1 MLTLAEGAGA
11 VLKVSVPLGVL
22 GAGVVGSDVLGVGE
36 VGGGVLGVGVGVGV
50 LGVGVGVGLVE
61 GAGEPLGEPAGD
73 DRVGLDE
80 G

>member
-22 GAGVVGSDVLGVGE
+22 AGVVGTDVLGAGE

-50 LGVGVGVGLVE
+50 LGVGVGVGLAE
-61 GAGEPLGEPAGD
+61 GADVLLGEPGAD
-73 DRVGLDE
+73 DRVGLVE